1 MYYSYDIALLYNIAI
16 IFPLGG
22 IKMIVDTEGCR
33 INDNLTPQQF
43 LGMLENVCDQLNL
56 ITAFLIDH
64 PFYFQSEDIENN
76 EEGID
81 FKKLYFELLQLMIEM
96 SDDLSCKIIE
106 ENIKNGTIDISTKQ
120 RDNDEIGF

>member
-1 MYYSYDIALLYNIAI
+1 
-16 IFPLGG
+16 
-22 IKMIVDTEGCR
+22 MIVDTEGCR

-43 LGMLENVCDQLNL
+43 LSMLESVSDQLNL

-76 EEGID
+76 QEGID
-81 FKKLYFELLQLMIEM
+81 FKKLYFELLQSMMEM

-106 ENIKNGTIDISTKQ
+106 ENIKNGTIDISNKQ
-120 RDNDEIGF
+120 NENDELGF